1 MVLSL
6 WQTSRACADE
16 PPRGERRSSQK
27 FDRTVGLLARRV
39 VVVKTY
45 EVRATREGK
54 YWLLEIDGIGT
65 TQART
70 LREAEDMATDLICI
84 MTKKSAERFT
94 VSVRPFLPQ
103 RLDDEVRSAR
113 GAIERLA
120 QQQLDTARQSRDV
133 ARLLMND
140 FGMNGR
146 DAATVL
152 GVSPQRVSQLIAD

>member
-1 MVLSL
+1 M
-6 WQTSRACADE
+6 
-16 PPRGERRSSQK
+16 
-27 FDRTVGLLARRV
+27 
-39 VVVKTY
+39 
-45 EVRATREGK
+45 RATREGK
-54 YWLLEIDGIGT
+54 YWLLEIDGIGS

-70 LREAEDMATDLICI
+70 LREAEHMATDLICI
-84 MTKKSAERFT
+84 MTEKSAERFA
-94 VSVRPFLPQ
+94 VSVRPLLPK

-133 ARLLMND
+133 ARLLIND